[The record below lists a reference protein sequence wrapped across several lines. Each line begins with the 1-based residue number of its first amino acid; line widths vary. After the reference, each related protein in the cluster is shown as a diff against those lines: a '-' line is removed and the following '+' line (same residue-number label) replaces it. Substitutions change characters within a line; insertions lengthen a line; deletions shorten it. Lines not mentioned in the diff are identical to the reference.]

1 MEVDHIEAYAQGR
14 IDRRDFVRR
23 GAVIGLS
30 MPFMSAIIAA
40 CGSSSS
46 DGSSEGGASTSA
58 AASGGDGATTTAA
71 AAAGSIKQGG
81 TLRVASQKPGGP
93 LDPVKMAELGSYT
106 IVTVAFEYLCGP
118 GEGAELGPM
127 LAESWKPNADG
138 SVWTFT
144 LRKNVKWHDGT
155 PFTAD
160 DVVASMD
167 RLAGSNLKAY
177 IVAGATKAV
186 DPTTVEVTLN
196 SPDGQFPYQVSIWNP
211 QSVITPKSFVA
222 GSTLDQA
229 KTGTG
234 AFKLEKYDPAT
245 GATFVRNDDWWGG
258 KPFLDKVEFIFS
270 DDLATQISGLQG
282 GAADAIVQFSVIGGD
297 AILNDPNLVVTT
309 VRGAAH
315 RQIWMN
321 TREGDFTDKKVR
333 QAVALGLDRQGM
345 MDTLFKGKADI
356 GNDHPVAPVYS
367 FFDKSQAQKARDVA
381 KAKQLLTEAGKAGLK
396 QTLYAPKLQEIPQ
409 LAELVQSQLKEIG
422 LDITL
427 DVSSTDTFYD
437 NWCKVYDSKTEP
449 AGCDGGKNFGIV
461 DYGHRGHPRRVPRS
475 RPSSH
480 GGDWNSSQYKS
491 ERAVPTPPSSNT
503 RRTLDLDRLATAAM
517 RVHPGHRSTKTC
529 PAVIPYFYNYDRWAT
544 PTRRRSPASS
554 AERRSAR
561 CLHRQGGLHRLRSP
575 DDAVMQ
581 RGRCGSG
588 ADPHAAVFL
597 LGFSAP
603 AGRTRGIDGS
613 STCVKRLLLST
624 GRDAVAP
631 RDDRLRDRRRAAR
644 ATSGARVLGNQALP
658 SRTVARL
665 TTSEMGT

>member
-1 MEVDHIEAYAQGR
+1 MSVTVAANGHGAQLKGDGMNIRLFDRLRREASPVEVDHIEAYAQGR
-14 IDRRDFVRR
+14 IDRREFVRR

-46 DGSSEGGASTSA
+46 GGSSEGGASTS

-71 AAAGSIKQGG
+71 AAAGNIKQGG

-93 LDPVKMAELGSYT
+93 LDPVKMAELGTYT
-106 IVTVAFEYLCGP
+106 VVTVAFEYLCGP
-118 GEGAELGPM
+118 GTGADLGPM

-138 SVWTFT
+138 SVWTFN

-160 DVVASMD
+160 DVVATMD

-186 DPTTVEVTLN
+186 DANTVEVKLN

-234 AFKLEKYDPAT
+234 AFKLDKYDPAT

-258 KPFLDKVEFIFS
+258 KPFLDKVEFVFS

-321 TREGDFTDKKVR
+321 TREGDFTDKRVR

-356 GNDHPVAPVYS
+356 ANDHPIAPVYS
-367 FFDKSQAQKARDVA
+367 FFDKTQAQKARDVA
-381 KAKQLLTEAGKAGLK
+381 KAKQLLTDAGKAGLK
-396 QTLYAPKLQEIPQ
+396 QTMYAPKLQEIPQ

-461 DYGHRGHPRRVPRS
+461 DYGNRGTPDVYLVKAYS
-475 RPSSH
+475 T
-480 GGDWNSSQYKS
+480 GEWNSAHYIS
-491 ERAVPTPPSSNT
+491 EPFRAAVKEYQASLDTSGRAAAIKKIQVIANEDVPY
-503 RRTLDLDRLATAAM
+503 A
-517 RVHPGHRSTKTC
+517 
-529 PAVIPYFYNYDRWAT
+529 IPYFYSTLYANTKKVGGIVAT
-544 PTRRRSPASS
+544 
-554 AERRSAR
+554 
-561 CLHRQGGLHRLRSP
+561 GLGHFYMGK
-575 DDAVMQ
+575 A
-581 RGRCGSG
+581 
-588 ADPHAAVFL
+588 
-597 LGFSAP
+597 GFTA
-603 AGRTRGIDGS
+603 
-613 STCVKRLLLST
+613 
-624 GRDAVAP
+624 
-631 RDDRLRDRRRAAR
+631 
-644 ATSGARVLGNQALP
+644 
-658 SRTVARL
+658 
-665 TTSEMGT
+665 